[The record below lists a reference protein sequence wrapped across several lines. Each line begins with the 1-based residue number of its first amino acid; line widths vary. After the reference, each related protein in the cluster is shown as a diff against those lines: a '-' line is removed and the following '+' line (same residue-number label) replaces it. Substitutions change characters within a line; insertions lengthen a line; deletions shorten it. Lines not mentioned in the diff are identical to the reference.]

1 MKRFKHLMEELNEE
15 VPANNVGGGA
25 IAGIGTGPTPEPGVD
40 KKNKKKIL
48 TFKDM
53 LKRKV

>member
-1 MKRFKHLMEELNEE
+1 MKKFKVLMEDLQEE

-25 IAGIGTGPTPEPGVD
+25 IAGIGTGSDPEPGVD
-40 KKNKKKIL
+40 KKKKKIL

-53 LKRKV
+53 LSRKVE